1 MVAAKPRC
9 KPVTCMWL
17 QQTCAHKSVLKAC
30 PAAHLHAKSVECMWL
45 HAIPWICF
53 HGSHYAETNES
64 KTTNKSIALSLR
76 ETVSKAQ
83 LWILMA
89 MFHNFPKLY
98 TLFTLQNFDQMRM
111 IFHDASPGEIIA
123 CEIGQPKVK
132 QTHHKTS

>member
-76 ETVSKAQ
+76 QTVSKAQ

-89 MFHNFPKLY
+89 EDFIEVGLESFHQVLDVVKLGAIAWDENAKG
-98 TLFTLQNFDQMRM
+98 LQNPTLEPSLKAM
-111 IFHDASPGEIIA
+111 
-123 CEIGQPKVK
+123 CL
-132 QTHHKTS
+132 

>member
-1 MVAAKPRC
+1 VVAAKPRC

-76 ETVSKAQ
+76 QTVSKAQ

-89 MFHNFPKLY
+89 EDFIEVGLESFHQVLDVVKLGAIAWDENAKG
-98 TLFTLQNFDQMRM
+98 LQNPTLEPSLKAM
-111 IFHDASPGEIIA
+111 
-123 CEIGQPKVK
+123 CL
-132 QTHHKTS
+132 

>member
-1 MVAAKPRC
+1 
-9 KPVTCMWL
+9 MWL

-76 ETVSKAQ
+76 QTVSKAQ

-89 MFHNFPKLY
+89 EDFIEVGLESFHQVLDVVKLGAIAWDENAKG
-98 TLFTLQNFDQMRM
+98 LQNPTLEPSLKAM
-111 IFHDASPGEIIA
+111 
-123 CEIGQPKVK
+123 CL
-132 QTHHKTS
+132 